1 MGRKGKGR
9 KGKRKRGKQLLLS
22 VWCLWVF
29 VGGWGGCCV
38 TVADEGGCAHFQR
51 YDAGCFFLG
60 EVHGKS
66 HPAVASRKGLE
77 SLYWRRKV
85 KRRASDKNYLLVL
98 NPA

>member
-1 MGRKGKGR
+1 M
-9 KGKRKRGKQLLLS
+9 L
-22 VWCLWVF
+22 VF
-29 VGGWGGCCV
+29 MCCV
-38 TVADEGGCAHFQR
+38 QYPICIIYVSIHAHFQR